1 MSLETRSSE
10 KVSYSNSTLTRL
22 FFCNQLIKNS
32 VFFKPLWAVTK
43 TEKRTLTAS
52 QCLAVIEITYTYFIS
67 RCLLKDRRMG
77 IAANSLALTQLSFVI
92 KNLKNL
98 RCASGLTEFYFDRE
112 VCKQKNIWLNLKLS
126 QYLKHVVK
134 MGSKPGKTLVIIKWL
149 LWC

>member
-32 VFFKPLWAVTK
+32 VFLKPLWAVTK

-77 IAANSLALTQLSFVI
+77 IAANSLALT
-92 KNLKNL
+92 
-98 RCASGLTEFYFDRE
+98 
-112 VCKQKNIWLNLKLS
+112 
-126 QYLKHVVK
+126 
-134 MGSKPGKTLVIIKWL
+134 
-149 LWC
+149 